1 MTKEELEIINEIGIP
16 SDLRRMKIVS
26 LYLHKYGKVIE
37 KGLVSPGAVMTS
49 IGKQMNLPYAS
60 IYQILKNAGV
70 YRDRNHAVIRGT
82 KWDLVEK

>member
-37 KGLVSPGAVMTS
+37 KGLVSPG
-49 IGKQMNLPYAS
+49 L
-60 IYQILKNAGV
+60 L
-70 YRDRNHAVIRGT
+70 
-82 KWDLVEK
+82 